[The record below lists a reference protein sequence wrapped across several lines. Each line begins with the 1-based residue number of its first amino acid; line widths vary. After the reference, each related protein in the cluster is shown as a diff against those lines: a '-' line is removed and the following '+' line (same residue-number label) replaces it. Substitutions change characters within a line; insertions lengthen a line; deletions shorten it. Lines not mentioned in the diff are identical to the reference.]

1 MRIRLT
7 LTVWVAAMLCGCAV
21 QAQPVLAK
29 YAESKKMDPVFL
41 ETAKY
46 VGEYEGLTCWVGEG
60 RKGHKEVLLVDH
72 NLEIMRGTNI
82 EAPAESELL
91 AASMGEGHVALM
103 VADRSRK
110 RQTLLY
116 TALVD
121 LKTMYNEGLTLR
133 DSLGYGRKDRCMLWA
148 AVSPNGRYVATI
160 SIVQYIESKQY
171 STRVRLMDAR
181 MNDKW
186 AKEFALGSMSEMCVA
201 DDGTI
206 VTLGYESL
214 GEETSF
220 IFNVL
225 DSVKSD
231 TYEMTIKCDPIRE
244 MHLAGVV
251 NHHAM
256 ALGTFRQGGT
266 TEDDDICGGLAM
278 VSFDIRGGEV
288 GGFAMRPFQ
297 NEDINILTN
306 RHTKKVQ
313 KDYTLDLISTCG
325 VATTE
330 YGAVIA
336 VGRNYIRTVT
346 EANGTLTDHFNRV
359 GIHIVAVDTTC
370 HMRWTRNIR
379 RNDTQ
384 KDYED
389 LLGIGLLSHGDRVL
403 LFKSESP
410 KLPPTYDIARECK
423 EYEIGDKS
431 NIVFYSIDPEGEV
444 QKTIVEQKTKQT
456 LFRTERH
463 PDGTLMLLSQHG
475 KRSRQADLKL
485 R

>member
-1 MRIRLT
+1 
-7 LTVWVAAMLCGCAV
+7 
-21 QAQPVLAK
+21 
-29 YAESKKMDPVFL
+29 
-41 ETAKY
+41 
-46 VGEYEGLTCWVGEG
+46 
-60 RKGHKEVLLVDH
+60 
-72 NLEIMRGTNI
+72 
-82 EAPAESELL
+82 
-91 AASMGEGHVALM
+91 
-103 VADRSRK
+103 
-110 RQTLLY
+110 
-116 TALVD
+116 
-121 LKTMYNEGLTLR
+121 
-133 DSLGYGRKDRCMLWA
+133 
-148 AVSPNGRYVATI
+148 
-160 SIVQYIESKQY
+160 
-171 STRVRLMDAR
+171 
-181 MNDKW
+181 
-186 AKEFALGSMSEMCVA
+186 
-201 DDGTI
+201 
-206 VTLGYESL
+206 
-214 GEETSF
+214 
-220 IFNVL
+220 
-225 DSVKSD
+225 
-231 TYEMTIKCDPIRE
+231 
-244 MHLAGVV
+244 
-251 NHHAM
+251 
-256 ALGTFRQGGT
+256 
-266 TEDDDICGGLAM
+266 
-278 VSFDIRGGEV
+278 
-288 GGFAMRPFQ
+288 MRPFQ

-346 EANGTLTDHFNRV
+346 EANGTFTDHFNRV
-359 GIHIVAVDTTC
+359 GIHMVAVDTTC

-384 KDYED
+384 KNYED